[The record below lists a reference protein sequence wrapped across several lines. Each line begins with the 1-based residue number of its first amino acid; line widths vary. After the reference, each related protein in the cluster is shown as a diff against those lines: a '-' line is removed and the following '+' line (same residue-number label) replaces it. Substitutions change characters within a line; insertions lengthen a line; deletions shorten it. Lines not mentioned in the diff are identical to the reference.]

1 MAESSF
7 GSMLAVVLNLAN
19 VFRVLTEVGS
29 SLTDVGKLPT
39 GDGFTVPAWDRTKS
53 VSGTPGLLTMSRM
66 GRLSAAGPGLVF
78 TMSTAGWL
86 MLTPGVWME
95 SAGWEMTVAGRDT
108 TEAGA
113 WIDTTGGSGAAF
125 STEGLEPSGGLL
137 ASVRVTNES
146 SSLG

>member
-1 MAESSF
+1 
-7 GSMLAVVLNLAN
+7 MLAVVLNLAN

-29 SLTDVGKLPT
+29 SLIDVGKLPT

-53 VSGTPGLLTMSRM
+53 VSETPGLLTMSRM
-66 GRLSAAGPGLVF
+66 GRLSGGPGLVF

-86 MLTPGVWME
+86 MLSPGVWME

-113 WIDTTGGSGAAF
+113 WMDTTGGSGAAF